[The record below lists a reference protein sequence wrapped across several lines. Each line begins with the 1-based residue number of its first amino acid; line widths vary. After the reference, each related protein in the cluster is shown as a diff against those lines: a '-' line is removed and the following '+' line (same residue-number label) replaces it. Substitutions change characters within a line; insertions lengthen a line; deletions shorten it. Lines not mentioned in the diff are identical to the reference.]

1 MSYLQSSPEVLP
13 HSSGVE
19 RHPRNFEDITQ
30 SSLPEAW
37 QFYNSCL
44 ILKHHVNV
52 MLPSAIFPDHMWQE
66 FFWGRKI
73 QNSFP
78 PKFQVTWGGCAECVL
93 WFHVPLAWCPVFEQH
108 SFQWRKQEVA
118 QIKGFCL
125 FPAEEDLHSGTARK
139 PVLPTQRTAFPE
151 EQTHVPCPRVDSLQ
165 GEEKKAR
172 PKINNRA
179 AHEKDMHIT
188 RKERDLGANGARDK
202 GGEGKTKPQHKA
214 EKQARKKDS

>member
-1 MSYLQSSPEVLP
+1 
-13 HSSGVE
+13 
-19 RHPRNFEDITQ
+19 
-30 SSLPEAW
+30 
-37 QFYNSCL
+37 
-44 ILKHHVNV
+44 

-78 PKFQVTWGGCAECVL
+78 PKFQVTSGGCAQCVL

-151 EQTHVPCPRVDSLQ
+151 EQTHVPCPRLDSLQ
-165 GEEKKAR
+165 GREKRAC
-172 PKINNRA
+172 PKINTELPVRRTRTSPGKKGTGGKKGESSGRRRKNKTPAQSREISK
-179 AHEKDMHIT
+179 EKTGRGEMDKSAFVARSAKAEIMVGQRSTDQAESTKYLHPKLHGVPRTAT
-188 RKERDLGANGARDK
+188 RK
-202 GGEGKTKPQHKA
+202 
-214 EKQARKKDS
+214 